1 MYSRLKICGITNL
14 DDALITLE
22 IGAHWLGFNFYPES
36 PRYVEPAT
44 AAGIIE
50 EIKGLVHCVGI
61 LVRPTLKEVQNIIKN
76 TDVDRIQ
83 IYRPHDFNDLS
94 RLEVPAVICYQ
105 VDPDQSKEY
114 DLMGADMILLDSYS
128 KSLTGGTGKTFNWSL
143 IPESIPREKL
153 VLAGGITPEN
163 IGEALRTVNP
173 SVIDIASGAEK
184 EPGVKDYN
192 KIKALMNE
200 LYLYHHEQSKKES

>member
-1 MYSRLKICGITNL
+1 MYSRLKICGTTNL
-14 DDALITLE
+14 DDALITVE

-36 PRYVEPAT
+36 PRYVEPIT
-44 AAGIIE
+44 AAAIIE

-83 IYRPHDFNDLS
+83 IYQPHDFKDLS
-94 RLEVPAVICYQ
+94 KLEVPAVICYQ
-105 VDPDQSKEY
+105 VDPDQPKEY
-114 DLMGADMILLDSYS
+114 DFMGADMILLDSYS
-128 KSLTGGTGKTFNWSL
+128 KSLVGGTGKTFSWSL
-143 IPESIPREKL
+143 IPERIPREKL
-153 VLAGGITPEN
+153 ILAGGITPEN

-173 SVIDIASGAEK
+173 SVIDVASGAEK

>member
-36 PRYVEPAT
+36 PRYIKPAV
-44 AAGIIE
+44 AASIIE
-50 EIKGLVHCVGI
+50 EIKELVHCVGI
-61 LVRPTLKEVQNIIKN
+61 LVRPTLKGVQDIIKN
-76 TDVDRIQ
+76 TNIDRIQ
-83 IYRPHDFNDLS
+83 IYQPQDFNDLS
-94 RLEVPAVICYQ
+94 KLDVPAIICYQ
-105 VDPDQSKEY
+105 MDTDSPQEFDF
-114 DLMGADMILLDSYS
+114 MGADMILLDSYS
-128 KSLTGGTGKTFNWSL
+128 KSLAGGTGKTFNWSL
-143 IPESIPREKL
+143 IPENIPREKL
-153 VLAGGITPEN
+153 ILAGGITPEN

-173 SVIDIASGAEK
+173 SVIDVAGGSEK

>member
-36 PRYVEPAT
+36 PRYVEPIT
-44 AAGIIE
+44 AAAIIE

-83 IYRPHDFNDLS
+83 IYQPHDFKDLS
-94 RLEVPAVICYQ
+94 KLEVPAVICYQ
-105 VDPDQSKEY
+105 VDPDQPKEY
-114 DLMGADMILLDSYS
+114 DFMGADMILLDSYS
-128 KSLTGGTGKTFNWSL
+128 KSLVGGTGKTFSWSL
-143 IPESIPREKL
+143 IPERIPREKL
-153 VLAGGITPEN
+153 ILAGGITPEN

-173 SVIDIASGAEK
+173 SVIDVASGAEK

>member
-36 PRYVEPAT
+36 PRYVDPAK
-44 AAGIIE
+44 AVGIIE

-61 LVRPTLKEVQNIIKN
+61 LVRPTLKEVQDIIKQ
-76 TDVDRIQ
+76 TKVDRIQ
-83 IYRPHDFNDLS
+83 IYQPQDFNDLS
-94 RLEVPAVICYQ
+94 KLDVPAVICYQ
-105 VDPDQSKEY
+105 VNPDQPTEY
-114 DLMGADMILLDSYS
+114 DFMGADMILLDSYS
-128 KSLTGGTGKTFNWSL
+128 KSLAGGTGKVFNWSL
-143 IPESIPREKL
+143 IPNSIPREKL
-153 VLAGGITPEN
+153 ILAGGITTEN
-163 IGEALRTVNP
+163 IGKALQAVNP
-173 SVIDIASGAEK
+173 SVIDVASGAEK

-200 LYLYHHEQSKKES
+200 LYLYHHEQSKSES